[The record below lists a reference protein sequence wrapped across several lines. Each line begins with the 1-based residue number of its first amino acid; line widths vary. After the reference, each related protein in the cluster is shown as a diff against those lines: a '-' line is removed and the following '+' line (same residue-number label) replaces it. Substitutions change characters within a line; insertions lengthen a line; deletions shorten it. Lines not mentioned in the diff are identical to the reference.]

1 MPGERLAIDISSVNT
16 PSLGGTK
23 FWVLITDENMKMKWS
38 FFLKRKNE
46 IQAQVMPFMKEL
58 FSTGFKVKFVCM
70 DNACENEILQ
80 TMIKNK
86 YLGIKIERTTPGT
99 PQQNGVIERA
109 FATLWVRVR
118 SMLNAV
124 KLDARIRTKLWAE
137 YARTSTKWT
146 KLW

>member
-1 MPGERLAIDISSVNT
+1 MPGEQLAIDIASINT

-23 FWVLITDENMKMKWS
+23 FWVLITDKNTKMKWI
-38 FFLKRKNE
+38 FFLKQKNE
-46 IQAQVMPFMKEL
+46 IPAQVMMFMKKL
-58 FSTGFKVKFVCM
+58 FGTGFKVKFVCM
-70 DNACENEILQ
+70 DNAGENEILQ

-137 YARTSTKWT
+137 CARTSTKWT
-146 KLW
+146 TLW